1 MIEITRD
8 NLSEIVNQLG
18 STLYEK
24 LPIQVQAIQM
34 NEDFVVETLEG
45 KMMAY
50 EGDYLIIGV
59 EGEPYPCNR
68 EIFEKTYKQ
77 V

>member
-45 KMMAY
+45 NMMAY